1 MVTNKRDLY
10 MYRNINLIRKITLL
24 NSLSDKDILTSLK
37 NGKFKIVSYKKNS
50 VIHFDGELCSKL
62 EIILSGKVVV
72 DRIDESGNL
81 LTISEFYSNDIL
93 GGNLLFSKNPYYPMT
108 ISTQLPTEILEIDRE
123 MLFELFCYNP
133 RFLQNYLE
141 LISDHAFILG
151 DKIKH
156 YVNKTIRE
164 SIMNYL
170 NYESKKQNSNQ
181 IKLNITKKALAEK
194 IGIQRTSLSRELAK
208 MREDGLIIFDRDSI
222 TLLK

>member
-1 MVTNKRDLY
+1 MARNTNL
-10 MYRNINLIRKITLL
+10 NLIRSTTVVK
-24 NSLSDKDILTSLK
+24 SLSDKDILTNIK
-37 NGKFKIVSYKKNS
+37 NGNFKVTSYKKNS
-50 VIHFDGELCSKL
+50 VIHFDGETCSKL

-72 DRIDESGNL
+72 DRIDESGDL
-81 LTISEFYSNDIL
+81 FTISEFYQDDIL

-108 ISTQLPTEILEIDRE
+108 VSSQLPTDILEIDRE
-123 MLFELFCYNP
+123 ALFELLYNNP
-133 RFLQNYLE
+133 IFLRTYLE

-156 YVNKTIRE
+156 YINKTIRE

-170 NYESKKQNSNQ
+170 RYESKSQNSNH

-194 IGIQRTSLSRELAK
+194 IGVQRTSLSRELAK
-208 MREDGLIIFDRDSI
+208 MREDRLILFDTDSI

>member
-1 MVTNKRDLY
+1 

-24 NSLSDKDILTSLK
+24 NSLSDKDILASLK

-50 VIHFDGELCSKL
+50 VIHFDGELCRKL

-72 DRIDESGNL
+72 NRIDESGNL

-108 ISTQLPTEILEIDRE
+108 ISTQLSTEILEIDRE
-123 MLFELFCYNP
+123 MLFELFCHNP
-133 RFLQNYLE
+133 RFLQNYLG

-181 IKLNITKKALAEK
+181 IKLDITKKALAEK

-208 MREDGLIIFDRDSI
+208 MRKDGLIIFDRDSI